1 MCILDFMNNAKSN
14 SKFSDNFFQ
23 KYLTQKKYVQ
33 HADVIYYRDNIS
45 MMEKGKMR
53 DSMMMN
59 NNHLIANFML
69 DRKRDWENAKTAT
82 FCETIDFSSERSSGE
97 EDETCTLCTS
107 SFSFCNQ
114 SYIGD
119 K

>member
-1 MCILDFMNNAKSN
+1 MCILDFMSSKSN
-14 SKFSDNFFQ
+14 SKFSDKLQ
-23 KYLTQKKYVQ
+23 KYLTQKKYAQ
-33 HADVIYYRDNIS
+33 HADVIYYRDNIA

-53 DSMMMN
+53 DSMMN

-69 DRKRDWENAKTAT
+69 DRKRDWEDAKTAT
-82 FCETIDFSSERSSGE
+82 FDFSSERSSGE
-97 EDETCTLCTS
+97 EDDTCTLCTS

-114 SYIGD
+114 SYIGE